1 MKPSKSLTRS
11 AVGLVMPTP
20 RLAPSN
26 VSISQETLE
35 HMRQCEARE
44 WMSRYEKKAIE
55 LGSGN
60 AQSWCQGVKNEIAI
74 ENKGGSGDSAS
85 LVINDID
92 EIKNIPFHY

>member
-1 MKPSKSLTRS
+1 MKPNKSLTKS

-55 LGSGN
+55 RGSGN
-60 AQSWCQGVKNEIAI
+60 AQSWWQGVKNDI
-74 ENKGGSGDSAS
+74 EKRRGTEAMID
-85 LVINDID
+85 LVNRMKK
-92 EIKNIPFHY
+92 ERENGKSRTK

>member
-1 MKPSKSLTRS
+1 MKPKKSSTKS

-44 WMSRYEKKAIE
+44 WISRYQKKAIE
-55 LGSGN
+55 QGSGN
-60 AQSWCQGVKNEIAI
+60 AQLWWAKVKSDI
-74 ENKGGSGDSAS
+74 EKRRGTEAMHD
-85 LVINDID
+85 LVNRMKQ
-92 EIKNIPFHY
+92 ERENGKSRTQ